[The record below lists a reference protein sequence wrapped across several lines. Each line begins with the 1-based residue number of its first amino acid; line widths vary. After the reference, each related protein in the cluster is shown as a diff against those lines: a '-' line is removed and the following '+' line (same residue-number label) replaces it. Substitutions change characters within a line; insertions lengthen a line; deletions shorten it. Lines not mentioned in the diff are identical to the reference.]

1 MYFRTKIKRIIFVI
15 KNKRT
20 NRAISVLMTQNENF
34 NVKQMLQN
42 VSNFTEDMI
51 AYLNSTYNKETWLEI

>member
-1 MYFRTKIKRIIFVI
+1 MYFRTKIKSIIFVI

-20 NRAISVLMTQNENF
+20 NRAISVLMTQNEKF

-51 AYLNSTYNKETWLEI
+51 VYLNSTYNKETCLEI

>member
-1 MYFRTKIKRIIFVI
+1 M
-15 KNKRT
+15 RT
-20 NRAISVLMTQNENF
+20 NRAISVLMTQNEKF

-51 AYLNSTYNKETWLEI
+51 VYLNSTYNKETCLEI

>member
-1 MYFRTKIKRIIFVI
+1 MYFRTKIKSIIFVI

-20 NRAISVLMTQNENF
+20 NRGISVLMTQNENF
-34 NVKQMLQN
+34 NVKQMLQD

>member
-1 MYFRTKIKRIIFVI
+1 MYFMTKIKSIIFVI

-51 AYLNSTYNKETWLEI
+51 VYLNSTYNKET

>member
-1 MYFRTKIKRIIFVI
+1 MYFRTKIKSIIFVI

-51 AYLNSTYNKETWLEI
+51 VYLNSTYNKET

>member
-1 MYFRTKIKRIIFVI
+1 MYFRTKIKSIIFVI

-20 NRAISVLMTQNENF
+20 NRAISALMTQNENF

-51 AYLNSTYNKETWLEI
+51 VYLNSTYNKET